1 MQGKIAL
8 EEHFALAD
16 TLVDLDRRLSGGD
29 IWSDTRRRLL
39 DTRDLRLAE
48 MDNNG
53 IELVI
58 LSHTAPGIQELLSV
72 EEAVELSMRAND
84 LLAEE
89 IALHPNRFAG
99 FAALPMQDPDAAI
112 TELTRCIKDLGFK
125 GALVNGFTQ
134 KDVSDSVIYY
144 DIPEYRPFWAALEDF
159 SLPFYMHPRTIIAE
173 RAQAY
178 EGHPWLYS
186 SAWGFSVEAS
196 IHSLRLIG
204 SGLFDDHPK
213 LQIILGHLGERIP
226 FDMWRLDHRIE
237 RLPCGYSRPHPM
249 SYYLKNNFH
258 MTTSGNFYGPTFEF
272 TVNEMGIERIMFSVD
287 YPFEDTT
294 EGATWFDEMEMTED
308 TRLKIGRT
316 NAIELF
322 KLDLE

>member
-1 MQGKIAL
+1 
-8 EEHFALAD
+8 
-16 TLVDLDRRLSGGD
+16 
-29 IWSDTRRRLL
+29 
-39 DTRDLRLAE
+39 
-48 MDNNG
+48 
-53 IELVI
+53 
-58 LSHTAPGIQELLSV
+58 
-72 EEAVELSMRAND
+72 
-84 LLAEE
+84 
-89 IALHPNRFAG
+89 
-99 FAALPMQDPDAAI
+99 
-112 TELTRCIKDLGFK
+112 
-125 GALVNGFTQ
+125 
-134 KDVSDSVIYY
+134 
-144 DIPEYRPFWAALEDF
+144 
-159 SLPFYMHPRTIIAE
+159 MHPRTIIAE

>member
-8 EEHFALAD
+8 EEHFALED
-16 TLVDLDRRLSGGD
+16 TLVDLDRRLSGAD
-29 IWSDTRRRLL
+29 SWTDTRQRLL

-48 MDNNG
+48 MDQNG

-58 LSHTAPGIQELLSV
+58 LSHTAPGIQEILNID
-72 EEAVELSMRAND
+72 EAVELSQRAND

-89 IALHPNRFAG
+89 IALHPDRFAG
-99 FAALPMQDPDAAI
+99 FAALPMQDPEAAI

-134 KDVSDSVIYY
+134 KDVPDSVIYY
-144 DIPEYRPFWAALEDF
+144 DIPEYRPFWAALEKFD
-159 SLPFYMHPRTIIAE
+159 LPFYMHPRTIIAE

-226 FDMWRLDHRIE
+226 FDLWRIDHRID
-237 RLPCGYSRPHPM
+237 RQPSGYTRPHPM
-249 SYYLKNNFH
+249 SHYFRNNFH
-258 MTTSGNFYGPTFEF
+258 LTTSGNFYGPAFEF
-272 TVNEMGIERIMFSVD
+272 TLNEMGVERMMFSVD

-294 EGATWFDEMEMTED
+294 EGATWFDEMAMPED